1 VFIHLIEDDPILAK
15 TLVINLEL
23 EKHKVLTSASL
34 QDAILQYSKN
44 QFDAVVLDLGLPDGS
59 GFDFLQMVRKE
70 NKTLP
75 VLILSAQSD
84 EDSVVKGLVSGA
96 NDFVK
101 KPYSFKELNARLNLI
116 THKIKTLTHEEV
128 LEYKNLKINKA
139 KRTVSF
145 LDKEIELNR
154 REFDILAYFVQNSE
168 RIVTR
173 EMLLQHLDK
182 DLEIFDRTIDS
193 HISHIRKTFK
203 KYDISDL
210 LISSVYGLGYRFEE
224 KNGK

>member
-70 NKTLP
+70 NKTVP

-203 KYDISDL
+203 KYNISDL
-210 LISSVYGLGYRFEE
+210 LILSVYGLGYRFEE

>member
-1 VFIHLIEDDPILAK
+1 MFIHLIEDDPILAK

-23 EKHKVLTSASL
+23 EKHRVLTSSSL
-34 QDAILQYSKN
+34 QDAIAQYSKN
-44 QFDAVVLDLGLPDGS
+44 QFDAVILDLGLPDGS
-59 GFDFLQMVRKE
+59 GFDFLQLVRKE

-75 VLILSAQSD
+75 ILILSAQSD

-116 THKIKTLTHEEV
+116 AHKVKAAINEKIF
-128 LEYKNLKINKA
+128 EYKNLKIDKD
-139 KRTVSF
+139 KRAVFF
-145 LDKEIELNR
+145 LEKEIELNR

-168 RIVTR
+168 RIITR

-203 KYDISDL
+203 KNDISDL
-210 LISSVYGLGYRFEE
+210 VISSVYGLGYRFEE

>member
-1 VFIHLIEDDPILAK
+1 MFIHLIEDDPILAK

>member
-1 VFIHLIEDDPILAK
+1 MFIHLIEDDPILAK

-70 NKTLP
+70 NKTVP

-203 KYDISDL
+203 KYNISDL
-210 LISSVYGLGYRFEE
+210 LILSVYGLGYRFEE

>member
-23 EKHKVLTSASL
+23 EKHRVLTSSSL
-34 QDAILQYSKN
+34 QDAIAQYSKN
-44 QFDAVVLDLGLPDGS
+44 QFDAVILDLGLPDGS
-59 GFDFLQMVRKE
+59 GFDFLQLVRKE

-75 VLILSAQSD
+75 ILILSAQSD

-116 THKIKTLTHEEV
+116 AHKVKAAINEKIF
-128 LEYKNLKINKA
+128 EYKNLKIDKD
-139 KRTVSF
+139 KRAVFF
-145 LDKEIELNR
+145 LEKEIELNR

-168 RIVTR
+168 RIITR

-203 KYDISDL
+203 KNDISDL
-210 LISSVYGLGYRFEE
+210 VISSVYGLGYRFEE

>member
-1 VFIHLIEDDPILAK
+1 MFVHLIEDDPILAK

-44 QFDAVVLDLGLPDGS
+44 QFDAIILDLGLPDGS

-70 NKTLP
+70 NNTVP

-139 KRTVSF
+139 KRVVIF